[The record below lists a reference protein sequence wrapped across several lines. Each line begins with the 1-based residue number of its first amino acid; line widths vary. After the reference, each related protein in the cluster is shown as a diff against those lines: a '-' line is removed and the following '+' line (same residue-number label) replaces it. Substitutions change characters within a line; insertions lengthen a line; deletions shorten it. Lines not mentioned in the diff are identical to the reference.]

1 MAVVVVAS
9 VALKWFLEEEDT
21 SHALALWDHWQ
32 RTSEPVM
39 APPIFRSEVTNVLH
53 RGVRRQLFSQAD
65 AADVLG
71 AIISMVSIREPSD
84 LYDRALALARSL
96 EQEAAYD
103 ALYLALAEA
112 EGCDMW
118 TADRRFVRAAQD
130 RFGSVRWIG
139 EAP

>member
-1 MAVVVVAS
+1 VAVVVVAS
-9 VALKWFLEEEDT
+9 VALKWFLQEEDT
-21 SHALALWDHWQ
+21 PQALALWDRWQ
-32 RTSEPVM
+32 RTSEAVM

-53 RGVRRQLFSQAD
+53 RGVRRQLISYAD

-71 AIISMVSIREPSD
+71 TLISMVVIREPSD

-96 EQEAAYD
+96 EQGAAYD

-112 EGCDMW
+112 QGCDMW